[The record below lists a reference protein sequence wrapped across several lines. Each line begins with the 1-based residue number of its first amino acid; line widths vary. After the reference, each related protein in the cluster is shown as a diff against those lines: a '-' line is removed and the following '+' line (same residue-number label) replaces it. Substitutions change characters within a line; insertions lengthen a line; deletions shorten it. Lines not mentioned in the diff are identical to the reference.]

1 MEQTSQ
7 EFKPKIDYDDS
18 LISIACSIM
27 KYFELNPLH
36 KSHPYLDELFSEK
49 QPENIILLLCDGFGS
64 RVIDKVLNKDDFL
77 IKNRKKEIFSVFP
90 PTTSAN
96 LSAIKLGLN
105 PSEHGWIGWSCYI
118 PPINK
123 IINLY
128 KDTEKGKTNKD
139 EDFEKI
145 KDKYFYNKKTIVEMI
160 NEKGKYNAYELNC
173 YPYNVERN
181 IDKVFEKILDTLKV
195 KTNSKKYIF
204 SYYPEPD
211 DILHALGIE
220 SQEAI
225 DEIKKINLKVE
236 KYSEL
241 ILKHEK
247 TMLII
252 VADHGHLIGD
262 KIKIQNYEMYNYL
275 REKKVYIEN
284 RSPNFLVKKGFE
296 TNFIQAFNKDFG
308 NDFFLLSKK
317 EILEKKIFGEYA
329 LNNEHELFEDS
340 LGDFMAISK
349 GNSNKVLLSD
359 TDPDKNTSYHGG
371 YHDDEIYIPLIIIN
385 N

>member
-1 MEQTSQ
+1 
-7 EFKPKIDYDDS
+7 
-18 LISIACSIM
+18 
-27 KYFELNPLH
+27 
-36 KSHPYLDELFSEK
+36 
-49 QPENIILLLCDGFGS
+49 
-64 RVIDKVLNKDDFL
+64 
-77 IKNRKKEIFSVFP
+77 
-90 PTTSAN
+90 
-96 LSAIKLGLN
+96 
-105 PSEHGWIGWSCYI
+105 
-118 PPINK
+118 
-123 IINLY
+123 
-128 KDTEKGKTNKD
+128 
-139 EDFEKI
+139 
-145 KDKYFYNKKTIVEMI
+145 MI

-296 TNFIQAFNKDFG
+296 SNFIQAFNKDFG

-371 YHDDEIYIPLIIIN
+371 YHDDEIYIPLIVIN